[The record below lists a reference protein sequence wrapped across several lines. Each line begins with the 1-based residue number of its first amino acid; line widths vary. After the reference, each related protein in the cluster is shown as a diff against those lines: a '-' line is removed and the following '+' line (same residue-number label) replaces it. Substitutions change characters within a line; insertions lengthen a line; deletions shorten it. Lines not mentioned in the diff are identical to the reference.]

1 MNKAEL
7 AALTAL
13 LDSVGLGYTKHQ
25 AETKLLR
32 AYLQRTQQTV
42 TYKAK
47 SEPVVITLGLAACA
61 QAPAPAREPKAG
73 RNPVFDPEQLDAHN
87 TYLPPASIP
96 AGLLA
101 ARIHWTNKMG
111 LVMTAED
118 IIKRP
123 TDRVRPW
130 AYTWV
135 ALAAKVKTDAPAK
148 KAKAK

>member
-1 MNKAEL
+1 MTKAER

-13 LDSVGLGYTKHQ
+13 LDNVGLGFTKCL

-32 AYLQRTQQTV
+32 EFLKRTQPKV
-42 TYKAK
+42 K
-47 SEPVVITLGLAACA
+47 EPAADS
-61 QAPAPAREPKAG
+61 
-73 RNPVFDPEQLDAHN
+73 VFDPAALDAAN
-87 TYLPPASIP
+87 TYLAPMSIP
-96 AGLLA
+96 APLVS

-135 ALAAKVKTDAPAK
+135 ALAAKVKTDVPAK